1 MEPNQQQLPQ
11 QEAET
16 TYYQPTSPEP
26 VAPAV
31 EQPTPAPTDGPTTL
45 PEVQPVQWQSVEYL
59 QHMKSPLWYVGFAAI
74 VVVLMVAAI
83 FLMNTWSFALLIPVM
98 AGALMV
104 YAHRPV
110 RDLSYVLS
118 EKGLF
123 INDQLH
129 PLGDFKAFGI
139 IQGTPLNSLVL
150 VPVKRFKPGLNVYFP
165 SEVGEQIVDLLG
177 GYLPME
183 EMHHDAFDTIVQ
195 KLRM

>member
-1 MEPNQQQLPQ
+1 MEPNQPQLPQ

-16 TYYQPTSPEP
+16 TYYQPVAPEP
-26 VAPAV
+26 TQPAETTAPV
-31 EQPTPAPTDGPTTL
+31 DGPAKL
-45 PEVQPVQWQSVEYL
+45 PEVEPVQWQAVEYM
-59 QHMKSPLWYVGFAAI
+59 QHTKSPLWYVGFAAI
-74 VVVLMVAAI
+74 VIVLMVAAI

-98 AGALMV
+98 AGALLV
-104 YAHRPV
+104 YSHRPA
-110 RDLSYVLS
+110 RELTYVLS
-118 EKGLF
+118 EKGVF

-129 PLGDFKAFGI
+129 PLEEFKAFGI

-150 VPVKRFKPGLNVYFP
+150 VPVKRFRPGLTIYFP
-165 SEVGEQIVDLLG
+165 YEVGEHIVDLLG